1 MIQTLKKT
9 VLLISFALQTI
20 GLHAQTAPFEISLEP
35 INVPNLGGLQSY
47 AFGQA
52 NGKWLI
58 VGGRLDGLHRRQP
71 WAAFDE
77 AGNNNQLIVVDPSSL
92 EIWTAP
98 LTPLPQPIMEQLS
111 STNLEFFQEGDY
123 LYCLGG
129 YGYSPTAGDHTTH
142 DKLTAIKVSD
152 VINGIIN
159 STDISP
165 YFRQIT
171 DPEFQVTG
179 GRLKKIGDTFYL
191 LGGQKF
197 IGVYNPVGPNHGP
210 GFVQEYTDGIRKFN
224 LSDNGTTINIT
235 HLTPHLDSEN
245 LHRRDYNAEHQ
256 ILPNGEEG
264 ITMFSGVFQPTVNL
278 PFLNS
283 VTVDSDGYSVDNNF
297 QQYYNHYHCP
307 VLPIYSQQE
316 NEMHT
321 VFFGGI
327 AQFYDE
333 NGTLVQD
340 DNVPFVNTIARVTR
354 DSEGNLAEYKLA
366 TEMPALLGAGAEFI
380 PNLDFPHY
388 DNEVFKLDNLSTENT
403 LIGYIYGGIS
413 SSQPN
418 IFFINEGTQS
428 SASNQIFKVFIRK
441 PGILSNDDLNESSN
455 NPLNLKIYPNPNDG
469 KLKIAFNL
477 LNVAQTALII
487 RDLNGKIIDRTVLS
501 NLTLGVNHF
510 EKDIA
515 NLTQGSVYFV
525 SLETPNQKTTHK
537 LIVKRSR
544 H

>member
-152 VINGIIN
+152 VIDGIIN

-477 LNVAQTALII
+477 LNVTQTALII

-501 NLTLGVNHF
+501 NLTLGVNNF

-525 SLETPNQKTTHK
+525 SLETPNEKTTHK